1 MSLDRETIEKRKE
14 TIQKD
19 IQQVEK
25 ALTDIGAQRDS
36 MQANLYALHGALQQC
51 DNFLESL
58 ESVIK
63 REE

>member
-1 MSLDRETIEKRKE
+1 MSIDREAIEKRKE

-19 IQQVEK
+19 IQNVEV
-25 ALTDIGAQRDS
+25 AIQNVGEQRDQL
-36 MQANLYALHGALQQC
+36 QANLYALHGALQQC